1 LISMNVAVTTLG
13 CKVNQCES
21 AGMIEAIMR
30 RGHRI
35 VGFNETAD
43 VYIINTCTVTART
56 DFQSRQLVR
65 RAHRRNPQAAI
76 VVTGCYAQVFPGA
89 AATLPGVAL
98 VAGNPEKEEIPSLV
112 GKLARGEQ
120 KTLISDVRG
129 TESCTGPYAARFHG
143 HTRSFLK
150 VQDGCDAFCSYCI
163 VPLARGRS
171 RSLPAKEVLDRAAL
185 LAGAGHRE
193 IVLTGVHLGAYGAD
207 LRPKTDLISL
217 IRKIEQS
224 GFVQRLRLSSIEPRE
239 VSDEM
244 IDYLRD
250 SKALCGHFH
259 IPLQSGD
266 DNILRLMGRDY
277 DRAFFRDLLKKI
289 TSSLPETA
297 VGIDVMTGFPG
308 EDDAAFERTLEFV
321 ESLPVAYLHV
331 FPYSERPG
339 TAALKLPG
347 RVSGPVKSS
356 RGEKLRIVG
365 QKKRRAFAERFTGK
379 TLKVLVED
387 RRDRGTGMLKGFSR
401 NYIPVLVEKGDSSLV
416 NREIDVVVIETADG
430 RVTGRVSGVNQDG

>member
-1 LISMNVAVTTLG
+1 MNVSVTTLG

-21 AGMIEAIMR
+21 AGMIEAITG
-30 RGHRI
+30 RGHRV

-56 DFQSRQLVR
+56 DYQSRQLIR

-89 AATLPGVAL
+89 VASLPGVAL
-98 VAGNPEKEEIPSLV
+98 VAGNPEKEEIPSLIEKIAC
-112 GKLARGEQ
+112 GKQE
-120 KTLISDVRG
+120 TLISDVRR
-129 TESCTGPYAARFHG
+129 TEFCTGPFAAKFHG
-143 HTRSFLK
+143 QTRAFLK

-163 VPLARGRS
+163 VPFARGRS
-171 RSLPAKEVLDRAAL
+171 RSLPAKDVLDRVSL

-207 LRPKTDLISL
+207 LRPKTDLLSL
-217 IRKIEQS
+217 CRAIEKS
-224 GFVQRLRLSSIEPRE
+224 GSVQRLRLSSIEPRE

-244 IDYLRD
+244 IDYMRN

-277 DRAFFRDLLKKI
+277 DRAFFRNLLEKI
-289 TSSLPETA
+289 TAALPEAA

-308 EDDAAFERTLEFV
+308 EDDAAFERTLQFV

-347 RVSGPVKSS
+347 SVPGPVKSS
-356 RGEKLRIVG
+356 RGEKLRSLG
-365 QKKRRAFAERFTGK
+365 QKKRCAFAERFLGK
-379 TLKVLVED
+379 TLQVLVED

-430 RVTGRVSGVNQDG
+430 RVTGRVSGGDQNG

>member
-1 LISMNVAVTTLG
+1 MNVVVTTLG

-21 AGMIEAIMR
+21 AGMIEAVIR

-35 VGFNETAD
+35 VPFREAAD

-56 DFQSRQLVR
+56 DFQSRQLIR
-65 RAHRRNPQAAI
+65 RAHRRNPRAAI

-89 AATLPGVAL
+89 VASLPGVAL
-98 VAGNPEKEEIPSLV
+98 VAGNPEKEEIPSLIEKTV
-112 GKLARGEQ
+112 CGKQE
-120 KTLISDVRG
+120 TLVCDIRRL
-129 TESCTGPYAARFHG
+129 TSCTGPSAARFHG
-143 HTRSFLK
+143 HTRAFLK
-150 VQDGCDAFCSYCI
+150 IQDGCDAFCSYCI

-171 RSLPAKEVLDRAAL
+171 RSLPVKDVMERAAL

-193 IVLTGVHLGAYGAD
+193 IVLTGVHLGAWGAD
-207 LRPKTDLISL
+207 LRPETDLLSL
-217 IRKIEQS
+217 CREIEEGGS
-224 GFVQRLRLSSIEPRE
+224 VPRLRLSSIEPRE

-244 IDYLRD
+244 IGHFRN
-250 SKALCGHFH
+250 SKILCGHFH

-266 DNILRLMGRDY
+266 DNVLRLMGRDY
-277 DRAFFRDLLKKI
+277 ATGFFRGLMKKI
-289 TSSLPETA
+289 TDALPDA
-297 VGIDVMTGFPG
+297 AIGIDVMTGFPG

-347 RVSGPVKSS
+347 RVSGPAKSS
-356 RGEKLRIVG
+356 RGERLRILG
-365 QKKRRAFAERFTGK
+365 QRKRRAFAERFLGK
-379 TLKVLVED
+379 TLQVLVED

-401 NYIPVLVEKGDSSLV
+401 NYIPVLIEKGDSSLV
-416 NREIDVVVIETADG
+416 NREIDVVVIETGDG
-430 RVTGRVSGVNQDG
+430 RVIGRVSGEHQNG

>member
-1 LISMNVAVTTLG
+1 MNVVVTTLG

-21 AGMIEAIMR
+21 AGMIEAIVR

-35 VGFNETAD
+35 VPFHETAD
-43 VYIINTCTVTART
+43 IYIINTCTVTAKT
-56 DFQSRQLVR
+56 DFQSRQLIR

-76 VVTGCYAQVFPGA
+76 VVTGCYAQVFPEA
-89 AATLPGVAL
+89 AASLPGVAL
-98 VAGNPEKEEIPSLV
+98 VAGNPEKDELPSIIE
-112 GKLARGEQ
+112 KIARGKQE
-120 KTLISDVRG
+120 TLVSDIRVII
-129 TESCTGPYAARFHG
+129 SCTGPSAASFHG
-143 HTRSFLK
+143 HTRAFLK

-171 RSLPAKEVLDRAAL
+171 RSLPAKDVLERAAL

-193 IVLTGVHLGAYGAD
+193 IVLTGVHLGVWGAD
-207 LRPKTDLISL
+207 LEPKTDLL
-217 IRKIEQS
+217 ALVRKIEQS

-239 VSDEM
+239 VSDE
-244 IDYLRD
+244 IIGHLRN
-250 SKALCGHFH
+250 SKILCGHFH

-266 DNILRLMGRDY
+266 DNVLSLMGRDY
-277 DRAFFRDLLKKI
+277 DTAFFGDLLKKI
-289 TSSLPETA
+289 TDALPDA
-297 VGIDVMTGFPG
+297 AIGIDVMTGFPG
-308 EDDAAFERTLEFV
+308 EDDAAFERTLGFV

-356 RGEKLRIVG
+356 RGEKLRSLG
-365 QKKRRAFAERFTGK
+365 QKKRRAFAERFLGK

-387 RRDRGTGMLKGFSR
+387 SMDRGTGMLKGFSR
-401 NYIPVLVEKGDSSLV
+401 NYIPVLVGKGDPSLV

-430 RVTGRVSGVNQDG
+430 RVIGRVSGEDHDG

>member
-1 LISMNVAVTTLG
+1 MSSMNVAVTTLG

-21 AGMIEAIMR
+21 AGMIEAITG
-30 RGHRI
+30 RGHRV

-89 AATLPGVAL
+89 AASLPGVAL
-98 VAGNPEKEEIPSLV
+98 VAGNPEKEEIPSLIE
-112 GKLARGEQ
+112 KLACGKQE
-120 KTLISDVRG
+120 TFITDVRG
-129 TESCTGPYAARFHG
+129 MESCTGPSAARFHG
-143 HTRSFLK
+143 HTRAFLK
-150 VQDGCDAFCSYCI
+150 VQDGCDAYCSYCI
-163 VPLARGRS
+163 VPFARGKS
-171 RSLPAKEVLDRAAL
+171 RSLPVKDVLDRASR

-217 IRKIEQS
+217 CRAIEKS
-224 GFVQRLRLSSIEPRE
+224 GSVQRLRLSSIEPRE
-239 VSDEM
+239 VSDGV
-244 IDYLRD
+244 IDYLRN

-266 DNILRLMGRDY
+266 DSILRLMGRDY
-277 DRAFFRDLLKKI
+277 DRAFFGDLLRKI
-289 TSSLPETA
+289 TSAMPEVA
-297 VGIDVMTGFPG
+297 IGIDVMTGFPG
-308 EDDAAFERTLEFV
+308 EDDAAFEKTLEFV

-347 RVSGPVKSS
+347 RVSGPVKSL
-356 RGEKLRIVG
+356 RAEKLRSLG
-365 QKKRRAFAERFTGK
+365 QKKRRAFAGRFLGK

-387 RRDRGTGMLKGFSR
+387 RRDRVTGMLKGFSR
-401 NYIPVLVEKGDSSLV
+401 NYIPILIEKGDSSLV
-416 NREIDVVVIETADG
+416 NREIDVVVIETADDH
-430 RVTGRVSGVNQDG
+430 VTGRVSGGNQNG